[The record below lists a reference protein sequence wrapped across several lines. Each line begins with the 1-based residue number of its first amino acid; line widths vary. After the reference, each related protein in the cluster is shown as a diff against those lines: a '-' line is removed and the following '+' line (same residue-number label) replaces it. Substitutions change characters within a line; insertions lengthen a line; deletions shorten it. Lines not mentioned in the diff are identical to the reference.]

1 MGDVSH
7 SEEED
12 TQHLQMKQ
20 RKQRNIQEQ
29 EKMFNYNV
37 ERKKMAFSFEGQIS
51 DLYTRIWGSLI
62 HLYTGFCVHTHKTG
76 KIMQR
81 IYLKPQKLLASKTP
95 VHHVH
100 ENGRR
105 SIS

>member
-20 RKQRNIQEQ
+20 RKHRNIQEQ

-37 ERKKMAFSFEGQIS
+37 ERKKMAFSFKGQIS

-62 HLYTGFCVHTHKTG
+62 RLYTGFCVHTHKTG
-76 KIMQR
+76 EIMQR
-81 IYLKPQKLLASKTP
+81 ILSETTELLASKNP
-95 VHHVH
+95 VDHVH

-105 SIS
+105 STS